1 MGAAPPTPDIT
12 EFILVDEPAES
23 SQNGPSAEPT
33 TEPTTES
40 SAEKPPANSP
50 TVKDLLRHIAAL
62 DARLQRLEAAG
73 STTTVAPLAKRTARR
88 IVVQPNWH
96 GDLLK
101 ELTKRRKKIKGE

>member
-1 MGAAPPTPDIT
+1 MGAAPSTPDIT

-23 SQNGPSAEPT
+23 SVSQPT

-40 SAEKPPANSP
+40 STESSTEKPQP
-50 TVKDLLRHIAAL
+50 TVKDLSRHIAAL

-73 STTTVAPLAKRTARR
+73 SSTTAVAPIAKRTARR